1 MNNIEAIIGILLVI
15 AVLFYGYRI
24 KRIAFAIIWFVLG
37 YAIIKNI
44 LPASVEGEFLRTLA
58 PVCGGLLLALIGISI
73 ERLAVF
79 ATVAVTAYSIASASV
94 STETWAGVGI
104 CIAIAIIAG
113 AIAVAIMKPAIIVA
127 TAAAAAH
134 VISLSLVGLLG
145 LAHHPY
151 YLILLVAIAAIGAAY
166 QFKSTKHL

>member
-1 MNNIEAIIGILLVI
+1 MNNLEAIIGILLVI

-37 YAIIKNI
+37 YTIIKRI
-44 LPASVEGEFLRTLA
+44 LPSSVEGEFLRTLA

-73 ERLAVF
+73 ERFAVF
-79 ATVAVTAYSIASASV
+79 ATVTVTVYSIASSAFG
-94 STETWAGVGI
+94 TDTWAGVGI
-104 CIAIAIIAG
+104 CLVIAVIIG
-113 AIAVAIMKPAIIVA
+113 AIAVALMKPAIIAA

-134 VISLSLVGLLG
+134 VISLSLISLIG

-151 YLILLVAIAAIGAAY
+151 YLILLVVIAAIGALY
-166 QFKSTKHL
+166 QLKNTKHL